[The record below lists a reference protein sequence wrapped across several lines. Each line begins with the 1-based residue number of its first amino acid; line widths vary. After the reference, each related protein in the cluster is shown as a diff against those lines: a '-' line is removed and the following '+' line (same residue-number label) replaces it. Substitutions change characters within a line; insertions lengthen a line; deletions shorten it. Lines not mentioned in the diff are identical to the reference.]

1 MGYFDDYLKTLNQD
15 GETMK
20 RRLITRREKEFDKYL
35 KRSIY
40 YSNDIVSDTEI
51 HFEGS
56 IQPTKDSEK
65 TCIYTLLTYKTTVLE
80 PGTLIYNNNNTW
92 LITHKTLDDTLG
104 HNRYVLMLMPIILTI
119 INGDDRNSFPA
130 RITND
135 SALAIED
142 FFSTLSASNRQ
153 YREPDR
159 NITAICKNY
168 SFLKKDQKFIIEG
181 DTYKIEGVN
190 KTASPGCV
198 YLTLGQCLTDES
210 LNDGTADDT
219 NNSFWGVD

>member
-1 MGYFDDYLKTLNQD
+1 MSYFEDYLKVLNQD
-15 GETMK
+15 GENMK
-20 RRLITRREKEFDKYL
+20 RRLITRREKKFDKYL

-40 YSNDIVSDTEI
+40 YSNDIQSDSGL

-65 TCIYTLLTYKTTVLE
+65 TCIYTLLTYKITDLQTGDLVYSE
-80 PGTLIYNNNNTW
+80 NNTW
-92 LITHKTLDDTLG
+92 LITHKTLDKTLG
-104 HNRYVLMLMPIILTI
+104 HGRYTLMYLPVILTI
-119 INGDDRNSFPA
+119 RNQDERISFPA

-142 FFSTLSASNRQ
+142 YFSTLSATNRQ
-153 YREPDR
+153 YREPER
-159 NITAICKNY
+159 NIKAICKNY
-168 SFLKKDQKFIIEG
+168 DFLKKDLKFVIEN
-181 DTYKIEGVN
+181 DTYKIEGIN
-190 KTASPGCV
+190 KTACSGCV

-210 LNDGTADDT
+210 IDDGSADDT